1 MKILVY
7 GIQHSCTRL
16 VCGLLD
22 LNKNIKIIHLS
33 NPSGN
38 EKIKLNTIFER
49 RKKNG
54 HPIWDK
60 IVIVTRDLNA
70 VDHSNKNENFGINM
84 LTFLKN
90 DLEEYI
96 KKNTF
101 DENNI
106 VYLSIESLFQHKK
119 NILKQTFKLLGV
131 DDKNYPYDKTGNYNP
146 KDLNGKDYW
155 FSVNLDI
162 KDCNK
167 KYYKDL

>member
-1 MKILVY
+1 
-7 GIQHSCTRL
+7 
-16 VCGLLD
+16 
-22 LNKNIKIIHLS
+22 
-33 NPSGN
+33 
-38 EKIKLNTIFER
+38 
-49 RKKNG
+49 
-54 HPIWDK
+54 
-60 IVIVTRDLNA
+60 
-70 VDHSNKNENFGINM
+70 M

-106 VYLSIESLFQHKK
+106 VYLSIESLFQYKK

-155 FSVNLDI
+155 FRVNLDI

-167 KYYKDL
+167 KYYKELIT